1 MTIDEFTDNCVARA
15 QTKVSSVAPENVA
28 GPGNVAI
35 FDFGLILV
43 PLIQTAIEFIVSKLA
58 NCGQN
63 NTEKVNQIN
72 DGSFGSRYIVN
83 VAVRKAAEETD
94 IPWAARGAARN
105 LAKTAI
111 LDEAKETGD
120 DQLLTLF
127 GEGDSYSFDARSAWD
142 F

>member
-15 QTKVSSVAPENVA
+15 KTKVGLVDQNNVA
-28 GPGNVAI
+28 GPENVSFI
-35 FDFGLILV
+35 DFGLILI
-43 PLIQTAIEFIVSKLA
+43 PLIQTAIELIVSKLGS
-58 NCGQN
+58 CGQN
-63 NTEKVNQIN
+63 NTEKIKQIN
-72 DGSFGSRYIVN
+72 DGSFGSRYVVN

-105 LAKTAI
+105 MAKTAI
-111 LDEAKETGD
+111 LDEAKETED

-127 GEGDSYSFDARSAWD
+127 NEGDSYSFDARSAWD